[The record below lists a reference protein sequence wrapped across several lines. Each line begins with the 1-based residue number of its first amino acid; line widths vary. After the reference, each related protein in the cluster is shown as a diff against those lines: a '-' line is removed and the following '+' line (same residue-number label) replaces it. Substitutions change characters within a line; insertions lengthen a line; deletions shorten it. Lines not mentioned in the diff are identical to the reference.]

1 MKRRKRTRNGAR
13 SIIQQHT
20 VHWWINW
27 KVCES
32 MAHNH
37 RYQIR
42 RTGQRVGLSR
52 SCLTVTKY
60 SCRVSVHGHFDDP
73 CDARALH
80 QLRLTGRCVENG
92 VESERFRN
100 ERLIERRLRRPHSAA
115 TIRLQIRTQQDLLGL
130 HHIDDTVFVLL
141 YFALAQR
148 PHSFIQLIPLIS
160 FIRFFSF
167 FSIHSIHSILS
178 IHYSKHL
185 LAPDNHAN
193 VARIVGYPIA

>member
-1 MKRRKRTRNGAR
+1 
-13 SIIQQHT
+13 
-20 VHWWINW
+20 
-27 KVCES
+27 

-167 FSIHSIHSILS
+167 FQSIQSCQFITRNI
-178 IHYSKHL
+178 YSHLITTQMLPGSLDIPLPKSTKDPNELLLENDDDPLELRQKH
-185 LAPDNHAN
+185 
-193 VARIVGYPIA
+193 